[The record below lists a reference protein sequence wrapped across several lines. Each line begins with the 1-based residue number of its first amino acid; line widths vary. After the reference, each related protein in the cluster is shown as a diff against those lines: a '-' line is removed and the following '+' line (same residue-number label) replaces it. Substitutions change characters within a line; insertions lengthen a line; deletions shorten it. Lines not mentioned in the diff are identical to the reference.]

1 MRRRLTFGFIFA
13 FFMALIPSPS
23 QAQTNSTWNSTTGN
37 WTDATRWSTNPIFP
51 NNGQPNPGDTY
62 NAIVNGGAVTMD
74 QNIIIQSLTFSGG
87 LIDGGS
93 NLTLNAASTWS
104 GGAMSGAGT
113 TTFNG
118 SLALTTSGIGSR
130 SLVNNGATTW
140 SGANNLIGSGSGTWS
155 NQSGALFDIQN
166 NQNWDNG
173 GAVNNLAGATFRK
186 SAGTGTSTI
195 VGTFNNSGAVEVNT
209 GTLSFTGGGASSGSA
224 TFAVASGATLNFGSG
239 SNVLYT
245 VAAGSSIS
253 GAGGVCLK

>member
-1 MRRRLTFGFIFA
+1 MRRRLCFWPVFA
-13 FFMALIPSPS
+13 FFMVFVPSPS
-23 QAQTNSTWNSTTGN
+23 QAQTTSTWNGTTGN
-37 WTDATRWSTNPIFP
+37 WSDFTRWSTNPIFP

-62 NAIVNGGAVTMD
+62 NAIVNGGTVTLD

-87 LIDGGS
+87 TIDGGN

-104 GGAMSGAGT
+104 GGGMSGAGT

-118 SLALTTSGIGSR
+118 SLALTTSGLGSR

-140 SGANNLIGSGSGTWS
+140 SGSNLTSSGTWS

-166 NQNWDNG
+166 NQNWDNNG
-173 GAVNNLAGATFRK
+173 VNNLAGATFRK

-195 VGTFNNSGAVEVNT
+195 QGPFNNSGAVEANT

-224 TFAVASGATLNFGSG
+224 IYEQARVKW
-239 SNVLYT
+239 
-245 VAAGSSIS
+245 
-253 GAGGVCLK
+253 GGKDWREFQDPNHLFEIAR